1 MPRRRPPGRARALLA
16 AAVSIAGLVLA
27 AGCGQPDTPPDTP
40 PVPPPAVTSEPTSD
54 CEFKPTADNT
64 GASGTLQDSSTQVL
78 QDGETLENVRLDG
91 LEIQGTSVVV
101 RNVEVTGAILVL
113 GDDVLLDRV
122 TAASVA
128 ISSASRVTVQHTR
141 IGDSQ
146 EDGINVTSDR
156 GRMAKNILLTH
167 NYVATP
173 NVDDEAHYDGTQVR
187 GVDQLRIHC
196 STYDA
201 GPYQPMY
208 NAAIYLE
215 NANGGNK
222 RVSLEHNWLYGSG
235 FSLMI
240 GTGDARII
248 GNRIGGDIH
257 WGTCALGSRI
267 DVATLEVRDNY
278 NENSKEPER
287 VCLDSGIRLN

>member
-1 MPRRRPPGRARALLA
+1 MPRRRPPGRGKVLV
-16 AAVSIAGLVLA
+16 AAVSIAGLLLA
-27 AGCGQPDTPPDTP
+27 AGCGQSDTP
-40 PVPPPAVTSEPTSD
+40 PVPPSSTPAQAEQSSG
-54 CEFKPTADNT
+54 CEVKPSADNT
-64 GASGTLQDSSTQVL
+64 GASGTLQDNSTQVL
-78 QDGETLENVRLDG
+78 QDGETLENVRVDG

-101 RNVEVTGAILVL
+101 RNVEVAGTILVL

-128 ISSASRVTVQHTR
+128 ISSASRVTVQYTR

-146 EDGINVTSDR
+146 EDGITVTSDR
-156 GRMAKNILLTH
+156 GRMAENILLTH

-208 NAAIYLE
+208 NAAIFLE
-215 NANGGNK
+215 DANGGNTE
-222 RVSLEHNWLYGSG
+222 VSLEHNWLYGSG

-240 GTGDARII
+240 GSEGARIV

-257 WGTCALGSRI
+257 WGTCALGRKL

-278 NENSKEPER
+278 NENSQRPDP
-287 VCLDSGIRLN
+287 VCLESGARLE